1 MDATLGSLTLLTFC
15 FGVSYWEYARYGTY
29 VTPFGVM
36 AWPYAIVV
44 FMINMGGKYFGFF
57 PVSFISI
64 SYMSLCY
71 IFFLLGGKIV
81 VLLFWRKDERII
93 PVANTAKNIGDL
105 FNFYRPLFIF
115 LAIIAIIAGLI
126 HFYQTVGEVGGLLNI
141 GSQDFDRL
149 YGTGFLSHI
158 QNLSRIVFIFFV
170 SDYLVN
176 KRKYLLPLLVM
187 AFMVIFIRQVKYHVM
202 GLVLGAFYFAIL
214 NGIVKFSIKKV
225 ILYAFIIFILFN
237 ATYYIGFL
245 AVGLDY
251 TFASRTQLR
260 LLNHFFTY
268 LFGGPIAFSEIFLD
282 PKYPFY
288 SLKEIIAPPINI
300 VKFLMQDS
308 DLVDIII
315 RNWVPVSNNL
325 NMFHTANIFG
335 AIGMLYMYLGFYS
348 TLIYLFLLGILSHLV
363 WIISLR
369 VKHAVGIQL
378 MYSLLMAYLTISFF
392 DLYFNKLV
400 FFEASVY
407 MLVIPPIYLGI
418 KTIINLSNRKRR
430 FSILKSLK

>member
-1 MDATLGSLTLLTFC
+1 MEAAVGSLILLTFC
-15 FGVSYWEYARYGTY
+15 IAISYWECTRYGTY
-29 VTPFGVM
+29 ITPFGVM
-36 AWPYAIVV
+36 AWPYAVVV
-44 FMINMGGKYFGFF
+44 FMINFGGKHFGFF

-64 SYMSLCY
+64 SYMILCY
-71 IFFLLGGKIV
+71 IFFLLGGMIIV
-81 VLLFWRKDERII
+81 QLLQRKDERITPI
-93 PVANTAKNIGDL
+93 ASTAKNIGNL
-105 FNFYRPLFIF
+105 FNFYRPLFVF
-115 LAIIAIIAGLI
+115 LAIVAIIAGSI
-126 HFYQTVGEVGGLLNI
+126 HFYQSVGEVGGLRNI
-141 GSQDFDRL
+141 GSQDFDRI
-149 YGTGFLSHI
+149 YGTGFLSHL

-170 SDYLVN
+170 GDYMVK

-202 GLVLGAFYFAIL
+202 GLVLGAFYFSIL

-225 ILYAFIIFILFN
+225 ILYAFIIFLLFN
-237 ATYYIGFL
+237 ATYYVGFL

-282 PKYPFY
+282 PRYPFY

-300 VKFLMQDS
+300 VKFLLQDS

-315 RNWVPVSNNL
+315 RNWVPVSNNID
-325 NMFHTANIFG
+325 MFNAANIFG
-335 AIGMLYMYLGFYS
+335 AIGMLYMYLGSYS

-363 WIISLR
+363 WILSLR
-369 VKHAVGIQL
+369 VKHAIGIQL
-378 MYSLLMAYLTISFF
+378 VYSLLMAYLTISFF

-407 MLVIPPIYLGI
+407 MLTIPPIYLGI
-418 KTIINLSNRKRR
+418 KTIINLSNKKSR
-430 FSILKSLK
+430 FSNLKSLK